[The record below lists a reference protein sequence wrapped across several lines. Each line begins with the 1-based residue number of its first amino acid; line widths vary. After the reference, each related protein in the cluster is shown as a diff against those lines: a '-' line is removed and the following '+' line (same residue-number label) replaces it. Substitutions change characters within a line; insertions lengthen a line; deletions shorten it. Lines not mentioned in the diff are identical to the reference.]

1 MRIPLSWIKEYINLS
16 LSPAEIAKKLTL
28 AGIEVDKYETM
39 DLGFEGIIVGQV
51 LDVQKHPNAD
61 KLCVASVTDGQETYQ
76 VVCGASNCR
85 KGMKTA
91 FAPIGAT
98 LKEENGGEFKI
109 KKSKL
114 RGVES
119 FGMLCAGQEL
129 GISSAADGIMD
140 LPEHF
145 QVGDSLKEYFSDT
158 IFEISLTPNLNHCSS
173 VIGIVRELSA
183 ATGLPIRYPKIEV
196 KETEESMEGEAHVDV
211 LDQQACP
218 RYTCRLIKGV
228 KVAPSPDWLRLRL
241 ELCGL
246 RSVNNIVDITNYV
259 LLELGHPLHAFD
271 YNRLDGHQIIVKK
284 AEEGSTF
291 QTLDG
296 KERQLKRQ
304 NLLIGDR
311 SQPVAIAGVMGGSN
325 SEVQEE
331 TQDILLESA
340 YFDPVSIRKTSKQLG
355 LQTDSSKRFERGTDP
370 NNVMPALNRAAMLM
384 EQLAGGKVL
393 KGIIDIKSKEF
404 IEKVVNC
411 RLSRIHQILGIV
423 VGTGEVENIFQRLG
437 FRYTW
442 DGQDVF
448 KVSIPTYRVDI
459 QEEIDL
465 IEEVARLYGYDNVS
479 KEGGGYKSSQLS
491 HAPIY
496 LFEKEILNR
505 LIAEGLQEFLTC
517 DLIGHSLINIVQDN
531 SMPSEAM
538 ISVLNPTSIEQSI
551 LRTSLLPGL
560 LQVVKYN
567 VDHQNKDVS
576 GFEVGRI
583 HFKEGEQYKEQ
594 SVVGIIL
601 TGKAEPAH
609 WGDKGRD
616 YDFFDLKGIVENLL
630 QELGIENAVFK
641 NLGLNTF
648 HSGRQASVFVND
660 LELGSIGEVH
670 PAILR
675 RLDVAQRIFFAE
687 FNLHDL
693 VQVTKRL
700 SKVVDIP
707 IYPGS
712 ERDWTVTVSE
722 TLPIGDLLEA
732 IKTTSSSLLEDYS
745 LLDIYRSDKLGHDVK
760 NVTLHFVYRDPYK
773 TIAQEVVDAEHQRVI
788 DDVLKKLEKAVK

>member
-517 DLIGHSLINIVQDN
+517 DLIGPSLINIVQDN